1 MKYSYE
7 PDREERLS
15 LDTVY
20 LMLKELLSIH
30 PPRVREGGG
39 HEKMFLWLLQRR
51 NGNETFFVFTLPEQ
65 QVFCS
70 NSKCSAVSAE
80 SGKIRRKKYRR
91 CTYVQRENVHSHL
104 EYFLYKNSTSEV
116 LDFWQG

>member
-30 PPRVREGGG
+30 PPKVREGGG
-39 HEKMFLWLLQRR
+39 H
-51 NGNETFFVFTLPEQ
+51 
-65 QVFCS
+65 
-70 NSKCSAVSAE
+70 
-80 SGKIRRKKYRR
+80 
-91 CTYVQRENVHSHL
+91 
-104 EYFLYKNSTSEV
+104 
-116 LDFWQG
+116 